1 MSEFS
6 DLLSL
11 LIKNQDVNVSAL
23 TAYCDLDRSTMY
35 KLINGKRTPSSKAL
49 VQKLASFMNL
59 NPLETQELLQAYLL
73 TKVGW
78 DTYYSRRN
86 VLDFVLSF
94 TDLQNESLQDTSVV
108 DFSTAFK
115 HINKDTV
122 ALSGQFQ
129 INSCIRQMITELL
142 SKSEGQLSILAQ
154 PEHLEGL
161 NLSSMLPYTNS
172 TLHIQHIICVNNR
185 KGYIRS
191 QQNYNIQC
199 LKKIISL
206 YEKPVTYE
214 PYYYYDNVNSHFN
227 NLNFLPCMFLTDSA
241 AVLCSSNLKE
251 GVMIRDKET
260 LHMFHNRF
268 QDIMKN
274 TEPLTSSFHSIL
286 NLHLKNF
293 SIIFKESS
301 SSYNLSAE
309 PCLIPCFTKD
319 LLEKYI
325 LDSLPQKNALLQE
338 LPMYIESLAKS
349 NCHFYFSREGVL
361 RFLMT
366 GRLHEIPA
374 ALYRPFE
381 YEDRIK
387 LLKKFYEQVNGSNN
401 IRLLK
406 GSLEKFPLNLHLSVT
421 VNYGYLMFTGQTSL
435 LTYILLKEQNLLSSF
450 YDFASSLDEMEMLET
465 KDETLNY
472 LQRVLEMNKDSIN

>member
-23 TAYCDLDRSTMY
+23 TAYCELDRSTMY
-35 KLINGKRTPSSKAL
+35 KLINGKRAPSSKAL

-78 DTYYSRRN
+78 DTYYSRKN
-86 VLDFVLSF
+86 ALEFILSF
-94 TDLQNESLQDTSVV
+94 TDLHSESFQDTSAL
-108 DFSTAFK
+108 DFNAASWHTK
-115 HINKDTV
+115 KDTV
-122 ALSGQFQ
+122 ALSGQIQ
-129 INSCIRQMITELL
+129 INSCIHQMVTELL
-142 SKSEGQLSILAQ
+142 SKPDGHLFILAQ
-154 PEHLEGL
+154 PEHLEVI
-161 NLSSMLPYTNS
+161 NLSAMLPYAKS

-191 QQNYNIQC
+191 QQNYNMQC

-241 AVLCSSNLKE
+241 AILCSSNLKE
-251 GVMIRDKET
+251 GVMIKDKET
-260 LHMFHNRF
+260 LHLFENRF
-268 QDIMKN
+268 RDIMKN

-286 NLHLKNF
+286 NFHLKNF
-293 SIIFKESS
+293 SIIYKEAST
-301 SSYNLSAE
+301 SYSLSAE

-319 LLEKYI
+319 LLNKYI
-325 LDSLPQKNALLQE
+325 PDSLPQKNTLLQE
-338 LPMYIESLAKS
+338 LPLYIESLTKS
-349 NCHFYFSREGVL
+349 SSHMYFTREGVL

-366 GRLHEIPA
+366 GRLHEIPD
-374 ALYRPFE
+374 ALYSPFE

-387 LLKKFYEQVNGSNN
+387 LLKKFYDQVNSSNN

-406 GSLEKFPLNLHLSVT
+406 GSLEKFPLNLHLAVT
-421 VNYGYLMFTGQTSL
+421 VNYGYLMFSGQTSM

-472 LQRVLEMNKDSIN
+472 LQRVIEMNKDSIN